1 MHDTWTNFL
10 VADIIVYR
18 ECIHTVYGAAG
29 IEPIVS
35 CLEAIGS
42 LMCPQTEV
50 RKAKRSFT
58 KQ

>member
-10 VADIIVYR
+10 IADVIVYR
-18 ECIHTVYGAAG
+18 EYIHTLYGAAG

-42 LMCPQTEV
+42 FMCPQTEV
-50 RKAKRSFT
+50 GKAKRSYA